1 MPVRVVAVLAVLVV
15 ALRAAA
21 RAWRRAVESHRAEVA
36 AGGRQPCLVV
46 PHLGVPVRPA
56 VGSRLGGAPA
66 VPAVPEAAVRR
77 SAVAVRRSLEEVV
90 AHQEDRA
97 VVPLAVLGAVAG
109 LAALVGPLTAADCQ
123 LAVAPVAGLRL
134 ALLAEAAD
142 LVASPVVQVASPVV
156 RAEPPDS
163 LARPGAG
170 VPVVAVARLPLVV
183 AEAVEPR
190 RQLGPSQEREVR
202 PVVVPAVGG
211 TPEAR
216 R

>member
-1 MPVRVVAVLAVLVV
+1 MPLLAV
-15 ALRAAA
+15 ALRAVA
-21 RAWRRAVESHRAEVA
+21 RAWRPAVESHRAEVA
-36 AGGRQPCLVV
+36 AGGRQPCL
-46 PHLGVPVRPA
+46 GVPVRPA
-56 VGSRLGGAPA
+56 VGSRLVAPPA
-66 VPAVPEAAVRR
+66 VPAVLAVLGAAVRR

-90 AHQEDRA
+90 AHQEGRQVA
-97 VVPLAVLGAVAG
+97 SLAVPGAVAV

-134 ALLAEAAD
+134 AHLAEAAD

-156 RAEPPDS
+156 RAEPADS
-163 LARPGAG
+163 LAPPGAG
-170 VPVVAVARLPLVV
+170 VPVVAVARLALVA

-190 RQLGPSQEREVR
+190 RQLVPSQEREVR

-211 TPEAR
+211 MPEAR